1 MQHQKQSTVAG
12 NLDDIAICTSSIT
25 KTFGQIFS
33 SHIAHLFGDM
43 QTAVH
48 VDSI

>member
-1 MQHQKQSTVAG
+1 MQHRKQSTVAG
-12 NLDDIAICTSSIT
+12 NLDNIAICTSIT
-25 KTFGQIFS
+25 KTVREIFS
-33 SHIAHLFGDM
+33 SRIVNLFGDM